1 MLETILAVVRVYDY
15 RSVVI
20 EHGVDVG
27 EEAEANAVEVGRRV
41 DGGDTNLAQSSPREL
56 RISNILGDADLVKR
70 HRRLDLVVV
79 EAQNQLVVRAELVAL
94 NGAEAVFFAK
104 IGIKGA
110 GHLAQHAGGE
120 LEVDAASVEESKGL
134 FFLEAEVDEAGS
146 GSLGLGSDSLSD
158 GASADAAPKQT
169 PVRALLVLGELG
181 RLVAAAAHVQ
191 LQGGHLDHIV
201 GDLAAVV
208 AVNGNLLQL
217 AAELGPID
225 AAKEDASSTLQDEMR
240 FGEKALTRR
249 VHDDTVGIALDDARV
264 FHNLGQVVVLLI
276 RRFCLTRASAKDGE
290 LRKVTRGLTAR
301 RQRHLG
307 AGNLAPAI
315 AANADGSLDVLA
327 VELVAAAESSIKR
340 FAFELLDVGSHL
352 RVELAEDDRRRLRAL
367 LVVNL
372 AQFRA
377 RFWDDGVGRARV
389 EDADNFLRGC
399 AEAQGEQR
407 LPRAGSVAL
416 EVLHAALQN
425 ALRNNNVAGQ
435 KQRQML
441 PVVSHYVDAIKAF
454 EFRVLE
460 SFDSGQ
466 TESCAGLRASNNGN
480 SGTIATN
487 SREETRGHRTV
498 SFATTVQNATSANMS
513 CLLLTRRRET
523 SEEPGIETRAEGK
536 VVAPNRMARDA
547 AAPLIRSMQ
556 RIGLDCNVQG

>member
-146 GSLGLGSDSLSD
+146 GGI
-158 GASADAAPKQT
+158 AAVLIPST

-225 AAKEDASSTLQDEMR
+225 TAKEDAS
-240 FGEKALTRR
+240 
-249 VHDDTVGIALDDARV
+249 
-264 FHNLGQVVVLLI
+264 VVVLLI

-290 LRKVTRGLTAR
+290 LRKVARGLTAR

-315 AANADGSLDVLA
+315 VANADGSLDVLA

-389 EDADNFLRGC
+389 EYADNFLRGC

-435 KQRQML
+435 KQRQIL

-454 EFRVLE
+454 EFRVFCHRKLLE
-460 SFDSGQ
+460 
-466 TESCAGLRASNNGN
+466 
-480 SGTIATN
+480 
-487 SREETRGHRTV
+487 
-498 SFATTVQNATSANMS
+498 
-513 CLLLTRRRET
+513 
-523 SEEPGIETRAEGK
+523 
-536 VVAPNRMARDA
+536 
-547 AAPLIRSMQ
+547 
-556 RIGLDCNVQG
+556 